1 MIINKD
7 LIFKRFNKD
16 DLKNLEYLYQT
27 VVQNFLTE
35 EFKYRKR
42 GIFYKSNI
50 IKITFEIKETEKS
63 IILTKRN

>member
-7 LIFKRFNKD
+7 LIFKRFNKE
-16 DLKNLEYLYQT
+16 DLKNIEYLYQT
-27 VVQNFLTE
+27 VVQNFLIE

-42 GIFYKSNI
+42 GIFYKNNI
-50 IKITFEIKETEKS
+50 IKITFNIKETEKS